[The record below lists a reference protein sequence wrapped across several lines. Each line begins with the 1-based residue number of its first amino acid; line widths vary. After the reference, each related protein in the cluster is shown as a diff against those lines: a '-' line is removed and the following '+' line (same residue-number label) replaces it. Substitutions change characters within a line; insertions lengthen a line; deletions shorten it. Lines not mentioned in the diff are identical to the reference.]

1 MIVKQK
7 VCRITIFLCAALLIL
22 MSLSMQVLSEQD
34 QENNEVVLA
43 TINGEVISL
52 ETFESFWNIIPDSY
66 KVQLNKEDVLEQIIT
81 QTLLIQKADELNLRE
96 DPDLSFQIKNAI
108 DQILIQSLLEKEI
121 IEKTDLTEK
130 DIEDYYEENKE
141 TYWHDEEIH
150 ALNILVE
157 TEEEAED
164 IIKKIESGE
173 DFASL
178 AENHSIASSASNGG
192 DIGFISKGTLR
203 SEIEEKLFILEP
215 EEVSEIIPVENGF
228 HIFKVVEK
236 NPSGYLEI
244 NEVKNE
250 IETQLLPVKQQQAF
264 DEYLKNI
271 EENAII
277 EKNIELLSEEENNEP
292 DRQEQD

>member
-7 VCRITIFLCAALLIL
+7 LCRITIFLCAALLIL

>member
-1 MIVKQK
+1 
-7 VCRITIFLCAALLIL
+7 
-22 MSLSMQVLSEQD
+22 MQVLSEQD

>member
-1 MIVKQK
+1 LIVKQK

>member
-1 MIVKQK
+1 
-7 VCRITIFLCAALLIL
+7 
-22 MSLSMQVLSEQD
+22 MQVLSEQD

-236 NPSGYLEI
+236 TPSGYLEI

>member
-1 MIVKQK
+1 
-7 VCRITIFLCAALLIL
+7 